1 LEFYSTPSQEGVC
14 RCRYESHQDRLWYCP
29 DRFGTEK
36 GESICRFEGL
46 DVADA
51 DRQGMQDNM
60 DATERKI
67 AALLDLMMVLEDA
80 TQGWPS
86 GNTNENRAMEKFK
99 A

>member
-1 LEFYSTPSQEGVC
+1 
-14 RCRYESHQDRLWYCP
+14 
-29 DRFGTEK
+29 
-36 GESICRFEGL
+36 
-46 DVADA
+46 
-51 DRQGMQDNM
+51 MQDNM

-86 GNTNENRAMEKFK
+86 GNTNENRAMETFK